1 MYIGG
6 KSIKIFAC
14 RLQDRYHSDLES
26 ILHKP
31 TTYRSLMNNKS
42 LPICNQLQNGVSLEP
57 KKTKTCIAVGVQFQY
72 H

>member
-14 RLQDRYHSDLES
+14 RLQDGYHSDLES
-26 ILHKP
+26 IFHKP
-31 TTYRSLMNNKS
+31 TTYLSLMNNKS

-57 KKTKTCIAVGVQFQY
+57 KKQKHT
-72 H
+72 